1 MKRTAVSLFL
11 TAFVLL
17 ATAGTASAHTKL
29 ESSDP
34 AEGAS
39 LEAAP
44 TQLTLR
50 FSELVKVETSKVTV
64 TGPNASEW
72 QVGQL
77 AAKGPV
83 LTVPVTPAGPAGEYA
98 VNYEV
103 TSADGHSVNGTTRF
117 TLTKEATPAG
127 AAPSSAP
134 AVPNTPTQ
142 AQAPAPAPT
151 VDGQPAEAV
160 QVTGAPWWLFFLGA
174 AVLVVI
180 GVGVAFAIVRKRS

>member
-34 AEGAS
+34 AEGAT

-44 TQLTLR
+44 SQLTLR

-72 QVGQL
+72 QVGPL

-83 LTVPVTPAGPAGEYA
+83 LTVPVTPTGPAGEYA

-103 TSADGHSVNGTTRF
+103 TSADGHTVNGTTRF

-134 AVPNTPTQ
+134 AVPNTPTS
-142 AQAPAPAPT
+142 APPETTSQNVGVLAIEDNSPP
-151 VDGQPAEAV
+151 V
-160 QVTGAPWWLFFLGA
+160 WIWFLGA

-180 GVGVAFAIVRKRS
+180 GVGVAFAIVRKRG

>member
-34 AEGAS
+34 AEGAT

-44 TQLTLR
+44 SQLTLR

-72 QVGQL
+72 QVGPL

-103 TSADGHSVNGTTRF
+103 TSVDGHTVNGTTRF

-134 AVPNTPTQ
+134 AVPNTPS
-142 AQAPAPAPT
+142 QAPAAPGDT
-151 VDGQPAEAV
+151 GQGQPAEAV
-160 QVTGAPWWLFFLGA
+160 QVVGAPQWWVWFLGA
-174 AVLVVI
+174 AVLVVV